1 MASLWPMITF
11 ALVILTVFAIFVAGA
26 ESATAKWWKE
36 QYYAEAMASQRLR
49 DKLQEWLDRVEVE

>member
-1 MASLWPMITF
+1 MANLWPVVTF
-11 ALVILTVFAIFVAGA
+11 TLLILAVFAVFVAGA
-26 ESATAKWWKE
+26 ESATARWWRE